1 MTLEFQI
8 VKLLLDGGACD
19 VGMSSPEDGPAN
31 LKYAISFVVPLSE
44 AIVDQ
49 IEHSP
54 TYSYFHHY
62 RTVNAL
68 IDMLSLKTGLLLQK
82 NGYLYMPIG
91 ASQSQPKAGQRTHE
105 GLYSHKKAAVLGG
118 LGTIGKSALFL
129 HRKYGPRVRL
139 GTIFTD
145 YEFSEVK
152 HDLSSESV
160 CGSCDLCRASCPT
173 GAIKGNEWFP
183 GCEREFIVDAWSCND
198 YMREHFMK
206 IGRGSVC
213 GICMSV
219 CPYGQ
224 KQH

>member
-1 MTLEFQI
+1 MSLESQI
-8 VKLLLDGGACD
+8 VDLLIEGGACD
-19 VGMSSPEDGPAN
+19 VGMSSPEDGPAGF
-31 LKYAISFVVPLSE
+31 KYALSFVVPLSD

-54 TYSYFHHY
+54 TYSYYHHY

-68 IDMLSLKTGLLLQK
+68 IDQLTLRTGLLLQK

-91 ASQSQPKAGQRTHE
+91 ASQSQPKTGQRTHE

-152 HDLSSESV
+152 HELSLASI
-160 CGSCDLCRASCPT
+160 CGSCDLCRVSCPA
-173 GAIKGNEWFP
+173 GAINGNEWFP
-183 GCEREFIVDAWSCND
+183 GSEREQVVDPWICND

-213 GICMSV
+213 GVCMSV
-219 CPYGQ
+219 CPYKH